1 MKHNGWTVEQ
11 DEFVASTPK
20 GIYNM
25 TNIVATLNPSAS
37 RYIVVACHYD
47 SKLMKFKF
55 VGATDSAVPC
65 AMMMYMAASLKQRL
79 EAFRNT
85 VSFHRIL

>member
-1 MKHNGWTVEQ
+1 MKNYGWTVEL
-11 DEFVASTPK
+11 DEFEASTPK

-25 TNIVATLNPSAS
+25 TNVVATLNPLAD

-65 AMMMYMAASLKQRL
+65 AMMMYMAKSLKQRL
-79 EAFRNT
+79 EAFKNS
-85 VSFHRIL
+85 VSLL